1 MVFFYGFGEWV
12 SGKWRLKM
20 FTINTTFIDGEK
32 RFEK

>member
-1 MVFFYGFGEWV
+1 V

-32 RFEK
+32 KIEKW

>member
-1 MVFFYGFGEWV
+1 MVFLYGFSEWV
-12 SGKWRLKM
+12 SEKWRLRM